1 MSKDFETGG
10 GSKAERTWRQRFQ
23 VFRTGMHEV
32 SAHSNLERLVSDSI
46 GFSVLK
52 RALI

>member
-23 VFRTGMHEV
+23 GTRMHEV
-32 SAHSNLERLVSDSI
+32 SAHSNLKRLVLDSI